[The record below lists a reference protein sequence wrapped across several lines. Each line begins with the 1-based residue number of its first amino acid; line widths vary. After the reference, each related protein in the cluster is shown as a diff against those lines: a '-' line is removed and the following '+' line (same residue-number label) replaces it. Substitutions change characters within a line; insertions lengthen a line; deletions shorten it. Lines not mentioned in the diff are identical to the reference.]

1 MNNNININ
9 KMKALGFVEVII
21 AIVVVGV
28 ISTVFLTM
36 SGRAMRELVQ
46 TERLETMKRV
56 AKNGVHIAEEIANR
70 EKNALPGEEYFPVE
84 GVDYCYIPVKN
95 GDQYYF
101 EGNSDGASDY
111 ISISLLQLVTQD
123 SNPIR
128 DWAIENAVFDIDNDP
143 NTDDD
148 YFLVM
153 CISDIDLSGTRWA
166 NVYFWVGD
174 IHVKGER
181 TSDTD
186 MKDFKYYAI
195 IDL

>member
-1 MNNNININ
+1 MKIIRL
-9 KMKALGFVEVII
+9 KALGFVEVII

-28 ISTVFLTM
+28 MSTVFLTM

-56 AKNGVHIAEEIANR
+56 ARDGAQIAQEVANR
-70 EKNALPGEEYFPVE
+70 QKNALPGEEYFPTE
-84 GVDYCYIPVKN
+84 LMRCYIPVKDENGYSMKKDIN
-95 GDQYYF
+95 GDF
-101 EGNSDGASDY
+101 
-111 ISISLLQLVTQD
+111 ISESLLEVIIIGPGYTENDFSL
-123 SNPIR
+123 R
-128 DWAIENAVFDIDNDP
+128 DWAIENAVYENFEDSS
-143 NTDDD
+143 D

-153 CISDIDLSGTRWA
+153 CINDIDDEGTRWA

-174 IHVKGER
+174 IHVKGEL